1 MSTEATK
8 QMSRALRW
16 WDLACA
22 AVLTFML
29 IVMLIEG
36 ASGAPYW
43 AASLETVGR
52 VSVLLVPAFLFA
64 ILWVVL
70 GRGALREGIC
80 DLSLSGRSGVY
91 LVLLLLVLM
100 LGTVFAPMYAML
112 QAIAYPVVWTIAID
126 YRSAVLWCL
135 AVATAVG
142 AGMYLGLSALD
153 PDTALASSLTTALV
167 SLVFSIAMG
176 TWITRIHAQG
186 ESYRELAEQLKR
198 SQDEVAAL
206 SQEAGAAAE
215 RERMSRDLHDTL
227 TQTLAGLVMLSE
239 QTERALDA
247 GDESRARDRLARVGS
262 AARAAVSEA
271 RALVATTQPIGED
284 GLERAIERVAAAL
297 RADTGLEVECS
308 LSNTELEREREVVL
322 LRAVQEGLANARKHA
337 KASKVAITLESVE
350 GGGALLRVDDDGVG
364 PRAEAGAPDAM
375 RGGGFGLTGLADRV
389 RQVSGDVR
397 FGPRTGGG
405 SRLEVELAPTRSASD
420 LGETDTGEID
430 PSESVDA

>member
-1 MSTEATK
+1 
-8 QMSRALRW
+8 MSRTLRW

-22 AVLTFML
+22 AVLAFML

-36 ASGAPYW
+36 ISGAPYW
-43 AASLETVGR
+43 AASLETVLR
-52 VSVLLVPAFLFA
+52 VALLVAPALLLA
-64 ILWVVL
+64 LLWVTL
-70 GRGALREGIC
+70 GRSSLREGLC
-80 DLSLSGRSGVY
+80 DLPLSGRSGTF
-91 LVLLLLVLM
+91 LVLLLLVLA
-100 LGTVFAPMYAML
+100 LGTATAPMYAML

-126 YRSAVLWCL
+126 YRGAVLWCL

-142 AGMYLGLSALD
+142 AGMYLGLSPLD
-153 PDTALASSLTTALV
+153 PNSALASSLTTALV

-186 ESYRELAEQLKR
+186 ESYRELAEQLER
-198 SQDEVAAL
+198 SQGEVAAL

-247 GDESRARDRLARVGS
+247 GDESRARDRLARVES
-262 AARAAVSEA
+262 AARAAVAEA

-297 RADTGLEVECS
+297 RADTGLEVECT
-308 LSNTELEREREVVL
+308 LTNVELAREREVVL

-337 KASKVAITLESVE
+337 KASRVVITLEPL
-350 GGGALLRVDDDGVG
+350 GDGGARLRVDDDGVG
-364 PRAEAGAPDAM
+364 PDADAADPT

-389 RQVSGDVR
+389 RQVEGEAR
-397 FGPRTGGG
+397 FGARAGGG
-405 SRLEVELAPTRSASD
+405 SRLEVELAPARSAT
-420 LGETDTGEID
+420 ETGHTNSGHTDSGEID
-430 PSESVDA
+430 PSERVDA